1 MSRSQHRRENN
12 HKTIEQIFEL
22 ETQGIDARFFSGE
35 IDITELPSAYK
46 NADAVQAQM
55 ETFNGRQKVFLQSN
69 YSFLRLC
76 ISESK
81 HLELNR

>member
-35 IDITELPSAYK
+35 IDIKSYLPLTKMQMQSKRKWKHLMDDKKFFYK
-46 NADAVQAQM
+46 VIIRFYVYAS
-55 ETFNGRQKVFLQSN
+55 QKVNILS
-69 YSFLRLC
+69 
-76 ISESK
+76 
-81 HLELNR
+81 